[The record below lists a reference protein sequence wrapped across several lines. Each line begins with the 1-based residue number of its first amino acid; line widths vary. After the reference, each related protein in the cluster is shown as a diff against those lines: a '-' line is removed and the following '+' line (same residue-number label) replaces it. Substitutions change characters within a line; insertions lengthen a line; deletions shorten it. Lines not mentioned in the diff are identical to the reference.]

1 VKRKIKPIGS
11 VHFPGQTN
19 LKHTKLSY
27 SALTQATEADV
38 FFSDDRNRSPNA
50 LSKIHWRTCEP
61 ISLRAREGNPE
72 DRVIGVEKYSR
83 SGALKSPFATKPTRS
98 AQTPATEAGMFF
110 SDDKNRSPNA
120 LSKIHW
126 RTCEP
131 ISLRAREGNPED
143 RVIGVEKYSRSG
155 ALKSPFATKPI
166 CSAQTQATEAGMFFA

>member
-27 SALTQATEADV
+27 SALTQATEAGM
-38 FFSDDRNRSPNA
+38 FFSDDKDRSPNA

-83 SGALKSPFATKPTRS
+83 SGALNGTAFQRK
-98 AQTPATEAGMFF
+98 EA
-110 SDDKNRSPNA
+110 K
-120 LSKIHW
+120 
-126 RTCEP
+126 RTVLHSYSIP
-131 ISLRAREGNPED
+131 
-143 RVIGVEKYSRSG
+143 VEVV
-155 ALKSPFATKPI
+155 FD
-166 CSAQTQATEAGMFFA
+166 